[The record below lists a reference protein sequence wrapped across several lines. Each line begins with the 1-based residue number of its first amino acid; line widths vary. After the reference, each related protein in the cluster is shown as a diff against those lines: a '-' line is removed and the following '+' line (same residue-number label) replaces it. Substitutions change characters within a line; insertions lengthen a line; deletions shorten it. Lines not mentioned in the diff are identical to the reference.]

1 MPLSAL
7 YEAAFKYQQL
17 SGIDAAVEW
26 HERELARLRASRAA
40 IEGPCPKAAATAPAE
55 AEAEAEADARAP
67 VQDKLQLAV
76 EALEFYADELSW
88 RKGRGGKA
96 SLIDDDNKGDLA
108 RETLAKL
115 ESGGEESAE

>member
-40 IEGPCPKAAATAPAE
+40 IEGPCPKAAATAP
-55 AEAEAEADARAP
+55 AEADARAP

-115 ESGGEESAE
+115 ESGGEGAAQ

>member
-26 HERELARLRASRAA
+26 HMRELARLRASRAA
-40 IEGPCPKAAATAPAE
+40 IDGSRQQAADCPGKTDEAADLRGKLALAT
-55 AEAEAEADARAP
+55 
-67 VQDKLQLAV
+67 
-76 EALEFYADELSW
+76 EALEFYADESSW
-88 RKGRGGKA
+88 RKGRGGKP
-96 SLIDDDNKGDLA
+96 SLIEDDNQGDLA

-115 ESGGEESAE
+115 EDDAAGSAE

>member
-40 IEGPCPKAAATAPAE
+40 IEGPCPKAATTAP

-115 ESGGEESAE
+115 ESGGEGAAQ